1 MSNVRRVYVE
11 KKPAYAVQAKEL
23 KHEISSYL
31 GIKSA
36 TNVRVLIRYDVE
48 NISDEV
54 FEKACRTVFAEPPV
68 DDLYL
73 EKFEAAEGAKIF
85 SVEYLPG
92 QFDQRADSAV
102 QCVQFLDGDA
112 QPIIRSATTY
122 VIEGNVTDEEFIN
135 TFEVNTFGP
144 FKFIRE
150 VIPYMKEKGGAIIN
164 TSSLAGTYGSK
175 MQAAYS
181 ASKFAINGLTKSC
194 AKELG
199 AYNIRVNAVAP
210 GAVMTNITKGV
221 VNASNAEIFKE
232 IGQGM
237 KLAKPEEL
245 AGAYVY
251 LASDEASFTTGA
263 ILAVDGGS
271 IM

>member
-1 MSNVRRVYVE
+1 MRLENKVAIVTGGSSGIGYAIV
-11 KKPAYAVQAKEL
+11 KAYL
-23 KHEISSYL
+23 K
-31 GIKSA
+31 
-36 TNVRVLIRYDVE
+36 
-48 NISDEV
+48 
-54 FEKACRTVFAEPPV
+54 
-68 DDLYL
+68 
-73 EKFEAAEGAKIF
+73 EGAKVVIA
-85 SVEYLPG
+85 SYDQNEVSEAVESLKEYQENLLG
-92 QFDQRADSAV
+92 VKCDVRNLSDIKNTINETINKFGKIDILVNNA
-102 QCVQFLDGDA
+102 G
-112 QPIIRSATTY
+112 IT
-122 VIEGNVTDEEFIN
+122 IN

-150 VIPYMKEKGGAIIN
+150 AIPYMKEKGGAIIN

-181 ASKFAINGLTKSC
+181 ASKFAVNGLTKSC

>member
-1 MSNVRRVYVE
+1 MRLENKVAIVTGGSSGIGYAIV
-11 KKPAYAVQAKEL
+11 KAYL
-23 KHEISSYL
+23 K
-31 GIKSA
+31 
-36 TNVRVLIRYDVE
+36 
-48 NISDEV
+48 
-54 FEKACRTVFAEPPV
+54 
-68 DDLYL
+68 
-73 EKFEAAEGAKIF
+73 EGAKVVIA
-85 SVEYLPG
+85 SYDQNEVSEAVESLKEYQENLLG
-92 QFDQRADSAV
+92 LKCDVRNLSDIKNTINETINKFGKIDILVNNAGITNANQ
-102 QCVQFLDGDA
+102 
-112 QPIIRSATTY
+112 T
-122 VIEGNVTDEEFIN
+122 ENVTDEELIN

-181 ASKFAINGLTKSC
+181 ASKFAVNGLTKSC

-210 GAVMTNITKGV
+210 GAVMTNITKGI